1 MKYINK
7 NLIFKLIISSI
18 IVFFAAINVSARVFG
33 NGAGKGYDGD
43 DEKFSV
49 KESTIEDL
57 IIAGGSYY
65 LNSCRYI
72 QTFLYLY
79 ELQNEKDVSV
89 NYEDWEQVVDS
100 AMENMSSAVE
110 TYDRLIKKAELTPYD
125 ETVTAWL
132 MSFDYTGY
140 MIDNGLNSVV
150 FQCLTKYLKRGDI
163 TGLFKFIYSDL
174 MEIRDILVS
183 IKGDVSI
190 RKIPEI
196 SIIRKLNESCST
208 LSLLGSYASRIFY
221 EKNFKK

>member
-1 MKYINK
+1 MKSINN
-7 NLIFKLIISSI
+7 NLIVKLIISSI
-18 IVFFAAINVSARVFG
+18 IVFFVTINISSRVWN
-33 NGAGKGYDGD
+33 NGAGTGYDGD

-49 KESTIEDL
+49 KDSTIEDM

-72 QTFLYLY
+72 HTFLYLY
-79 ELQNEKDVSV
+79 ELQNEKAISV
-89 NYEDWEQVVDS
+89 NYEEWEEVVDS
-100 AMENMSSAVE
+100 AMVNMSSAVE
-110 TYDRLIKKAELTPYD
+110 TYDRLIKKAEVTPYD

-150 FQCLTKYLKRGDI
+150 FQCVAEFLKRGDI